1 MKIEKILVLSKGNVL
16 DSWNN
21 VLLSKEKCF
30 QFRRTNFYVS
40 DLFGI
45 TAKYNIFW
53 SFPATVWECTERR
66 TDHLELGSGGPR
78 TRAEEGAVEGHGRA
92 RRRGMGARGGG
103 RTRKKRAAVSRKA
116 NGRRREEEEGGGV
129 RRGRRRA
136 DRSAPGAGGYIP
148 ERITPGASHQPGVK
162 GLYSRCEL
170 PTEGTPGW

>member
-1 MKIEKILVLSKGNVL
+1 MKIEKILLLSKGNVL

-53 SFPATVWECTERR
+53 SFPATVWECTERQ

-78 TRAEEGAVEGHGRA
+78 TRTEEGAVEGHGRA
-92 RRRGMGARGGG
+92 RRRGTGARGGG
-103 RTRKKRAAVSRKA
+103 ARARAVEAAWGRRGRWCHGRQTDGGARRAAVFD
-116 NGRRREEEEGGGV
+116 EEE
-129 RRGRRRA
+129 
-136 DRSAPGAGGYIP
+136 D
-148 ERITPGASHQPGVK
+148 ERIDLRQALEVIYH
-162 GLYSRCEL
+162 REL
-170 PTEGTPGW
+170 LPVPATNRE